1 MPKKNT
7 TTEKTRSP
15 QSKSTPGDNTS
26 PGPMMELFVSNL
38 QDMYWAE
45 NHLVKALPKMK
56 SESSAKELQ
65 QAIAD
70 HLEVTKGQVSRL
82 EQVFEML
89 GSDLRARK
97 CDAMEGLTLEGE
109 GTIEDTLP
117 GSGIRNLGIN
127 LSCQKV
133 EHYEIAAYTALVAM
147 ATSLGLSD
155 AAELL
160 NASLE
165 EEQESL
171 DLLSAMSTEMM
182 AVSS

>member
-7 TTEKTRSP
+7 STEKARTP
-15 QSKSTPGDNTS
+15 QSKSVAGEAVQPR
-26 PGPMMELFVSNL
+26 PIMELFVSNL

-45 NHLVKALPKMK
+45 NHLVKSLPKMK
-56 SESSAKELQ
+56 GESSLKELQ

-70 HLEVTKGQVSRL
+70 HLDVTKVQVARL
-82 EQVFEML
+82 EKVFGML
-89 GSDLRARK
+89 GSDIRARK

-117 GSGIRNLGIN
+117 GSDVRNLGIN
-127 LSCQKV
+127 FSCQKV
-133 EHYEIAAYTALVAM
+133 EHYEIAAYTALVAL
-147 ATSLGLSD
+147 ANSLGLPD

-160 NASLE
+160 NASLM

-182 AVSS
+182 AEPS